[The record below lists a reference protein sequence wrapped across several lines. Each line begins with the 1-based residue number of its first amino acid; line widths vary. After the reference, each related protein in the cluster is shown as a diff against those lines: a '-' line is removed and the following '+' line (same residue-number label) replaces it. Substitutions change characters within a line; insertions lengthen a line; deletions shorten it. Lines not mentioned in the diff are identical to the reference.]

1 MTARTKSSPL
11 LVVSLDRKPAKTCG
25 AVPAIKM
32 CGRVGAA
39 LHGIHGASNPSI
51 ESALKP
57 AKLYQGIRKDVATS
71 AANSL
76 SNASAWI
83 SRAPAAAF
91 RSERPRL
98 RAAWTWL
105 WGGLPTG
112 SVASCNRQPSESGV
126 VHDHIRLRQHQIA
139 AVACI
144 GLRIRTRHVKHASPT
159 ESGETVGGS
168 SCGGELSL
176 GWGLDQDD
184 QRQLLVLLS
193 LRSCLASARTCCHR
207 PSRDGFGGLV
217 RR

>member
-105 WGGLPTG
+105 WG
-112 SVASCNRQPSESGV
+112 ASDRQRRFLQPPALGV
-126 VHDHIRLRQHQIA
+126 G
-139 AVACI
+139 C
-144 GLRIRTRHVKHASPT
+144 
-159 ESGETVGGS
+159 
-168 SCGGELSL
+168 
-176 GWGLDQDD
+176 
-184 QRQLLVLLS
+184 
-193 LRSCLASARTCCHR
+193 RS
-207 PSRDGFGGLV
+207 
-217 RR
+217 